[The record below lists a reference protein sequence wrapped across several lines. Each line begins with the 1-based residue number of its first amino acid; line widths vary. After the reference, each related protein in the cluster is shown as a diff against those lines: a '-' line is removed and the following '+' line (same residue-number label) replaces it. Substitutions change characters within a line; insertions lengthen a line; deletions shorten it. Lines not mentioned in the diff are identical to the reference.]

1 MTADLRSAE
10 AMSVGTV
17 NWPSL
22 PTRAAALRDGR
33 TAPKEEIDRLEV
45 EFARVEPVL
54 SAFLPEAGRFARLR
68 LEAAKLIARHP
79 EAPRRGGLFGI
90 AVGVKD
96 IFHLRGFPT
105 GAGSRLP
112 PEELT
117 GDEGDAVER
126 LRQAGALFLG
136 KTVSTEFAY
145 FAPGPT
151 RNPRNTA
158 HTPGGSSSGSA
169 AAVAAGL
176 TPLALGT
183 QTIGSVIR
191 PAAFCGV
198 VGFKPS
204 RERIPTTG
212 VIPLS
217 PTLDQIGFFTID
229 VEAAAYAA
237 PALVL
242 DWSPPDAPRLP
253 TLAVPS
259 GPYLQKASEPALRHF
274 RDVVRSLAASGYSIR
289 DVPALLDFEV
299 VAERHQL
306 ILAAE
311 AAQVHAVWFSRHAER
326 YHPRTAEL
334 IRRGQHVHPASLDQA
349 RQEAAQG
356 RERLRQQMDQ
366 ETIDLWICPAAPGTA
381 PQGLES
387 TGDPVMNLPWTQAGF
402 PVLTIPS
409 GKNPAGLPYG
419 LQLVARPG
427 EDERLLDW
435 ARGLERA
442 IGHGP

>member
-1 MTADLRSAE
+1 VTADLSSAE
-10 AMSVGTV
+10 AIPLKTV
-17 NWPSL
+17 EWPAL
-22 PTRAAALRDGR
+22 PARAGALREGR
-33 TAPKEEIDRLEV
+33 TAPEEDVDRLEN
-45 EFARVEPVL
+45 EFARVERLL
-54 SAFLPEAGRFARLR
+54 SAFLPETGRFARLR
-68 LEAAKLIARHP
+68 NEAAELISRLP
-79 EAPRRGGLFGI
+79 DPSQRGPLFGI
-90 AVGVKD
+90 PVGVKD
-96 IFHLRGFPT
+96 IFHVRGFPT

-112 PEELT
+112 PEELA
-117 GDEGDAVER
+117 GEEGDAVER
-126 LRQAGALFLG
+126 LRRSHALFLG

-151 RNPRNTA
+151 RNPRNPA

-229 VEAAAYAA
+229 VESAAYAA
-237 PALVL
+237 PALL
-242 DWSPPDAPRLP
+242 SAWSPTSPSRPP
-253 TLAVPS
+253 TLAVPA
-259 GPYLQKASEPALRHF
+259 GPYLEKAGGAALEQF
-274 RDVVRSLAASGYSIR
+274 RNVVRGLAAAGYSTR
-289 DVPALLDFEV
+289 EVAALLDFEA
-299 VAERHQL
+299 VAGRHQL

-311 AAQVHAVWFSRHAER
+311 AAKVHAVWFSRHAGR

-334 IRRGQHVHPASLDQA
+334 IQRGQQIGSAALERA
-349 RQEAAQG
+349 CREAAEW
-356 RERLRQQMDQ
+356 REELREMMD
-366 ETIDLWICPAAPGTA
+366 EEGIDLWVCPSAPGTA
-381 PQGLES
+381 PSGLES

-409 GKNPAGLPYG
+409 GKDSAGLPYG
-419 LQLVARPG
+419 LQIVARPG
-427 EDERLLDW
+427 DDEKLLDW

-442 IGHGP
+442 IGHGR

>member
-1 MTADLRSAE
+1 MPVA
-10 AMSVGTV
+10 TV
-17 NWPSL
+17 EWPAL
-22 PTRAAALRDGR
+22 PARAAALRQGR
-33 TAPKEEIDRLEV
+33 TAPGGDVDRLEI
-45 EFARVEPVL
+45 EFARVEPLL
-54 SAFLPEAGRFARLR
+54 SAFLPETARFARLR
-68 LEAAKLIARHP
+68 HEAAELLSRLP
-79 EAPRRGGLFGI
+79 DPSRRGPLFGI
-90 AVGVKD
+90 PVGVKD
-96 IFHLRGFPT
+96 IFHVRGFPT

-112 PEELT
+112 PEELA
-117 GDEGDAVER
+117 GEEGDAVER
-126 LRQAGALFLG
+126 LRRSHALILG

-151 RNPRNTA
+151 RNPHNPA

-204 RERIPTTG
+204 RERIPATG

-217 PTLDQIGFFTID
+217 PTLDQIGFFTFD
-229 VEAAAYAA
+229 VESAAYAA
-237 PALVL
+237 PALVPE
-242 DWSPPDAPRLP
+242 WSPTSTSRPP
-253 TLAVPS
+253 TLAVPT
-259 GPYLQKASEPALRHF
+259 GPYLEKASAPALEHF
-274 RDVVRSLAASGYSIR
+274 RDVVRILAAAGYSIWEE
-289 DVPALLDFEV
+289 PALLDFEA
-299 VAERHQL
+299 VASRHQL

-334 IRRGQHVHPASLDQA
+334 IRRGQQIDRAALERA
-349 RQEAAQG
+349 CREAVEWRDKL
-356 RERLRQQMDQ
+356 RETMDQ
-366 ETIDLWICPAAPGTA
+366 EGIHLWICPSAPGTA
-381 PQGLES
+381 PRGLES

-409 GKNPAGLPYG
+409 GKDAAGLPYG

-427 EDERLLDW
+427 DDEQLLDW
-435 ARGLERA
+435 ARGIERA